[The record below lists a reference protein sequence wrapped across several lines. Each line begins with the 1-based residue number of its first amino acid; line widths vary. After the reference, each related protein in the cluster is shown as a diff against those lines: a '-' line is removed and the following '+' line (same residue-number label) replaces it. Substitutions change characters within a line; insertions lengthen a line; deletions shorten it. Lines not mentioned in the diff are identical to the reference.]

1 MVRSFEVRS
10 SCVFEHA
17 VIWQQFDQAPRFELS
32 FVIQQVFGVWRYT
45 RCDMFNATST
55 WHILDNVAHWCSFD
69 TSNWCRWRV
78 SDTPLPLKHILYSTP
93 PFLLWCIQMLTV
105 GRISKFSPPLWSR
118 DTFPSHATFPRWACR
133 VCSDVVLA
141 SVQSFRF
148 ICCCCCCFIT
158 CNYKWSFQGEL
169 WCALMI
175 CFVCG

>member
-93 PFLLWCIQMLTV
+93 PHSYYGAFKCWRLAGFQNSHLLYGHVT
-105 GRISKFSPPLWSR
+105 R
-118 DTFPSHATFPRWACR
+118 FPVTRRFPGGL
-133 VCSDVVLA
+133 VV
-141 SVQSFRF
+141 
-148 ICCCCCCFIT
+148 
-158 CNYKWSFQGEL
+158 
-169 WCALMI
+169 
-175 CFVCG
+175 FVPMSSSLLFNHSGLFVVVVVS